1 MRIRLLVVAMVA
13 ALIVPALAA
22 AQGEGRIRG
31 RVTDQGGTPIAGV
44 TVTLAGASRA
54 SATTNNNGDFSFAAV
69 PAGTYTLDFGL
80 ADYKAQQEGVVVAA
94 GQTAR
99 VEKTVDW
106 QVSFAESIT
115 VFSAS
120 RRPERLVDAPA
131 AVTVV
136 TQEDIARTQTPGQAP
151 KLLETAVGVDF
162 TQSGLYD
169 FNFNARGFNSSLN
182 RRILTLIDG
191 RDPSVPFLGAME
203 WAALSFPVDEYA
215 SMELVRGPGA
225 ALYGAN
231 AFNGVLNMTT
241 KQPRYSEGGR
251 VTLSGGELST
261 GRVDLRLGNGLG
273 NDWYYKI
280 TGGYQQSDDFARS
293 RNASVEYTSICAT
306 SAQTDCLRREAVPL
320 ARDRVKIAFG
330 GLRLDK
336 YFAGGE
342 VVTMEAGDATID
354 GPVFQTGIGRV
365 QVTDT
370 TRPWARI
377 NFNTPHW
384 NVHTYYD
391 SRNAKNQVALA
402 SGAKLFEDSY
412 NLHGEVQGNTAFA
425 NQKGRIVG
433 GVSYHKQQ
441 VDTANP
447 QGFQTLMRT
456 GARHEHSQAAFG
468 QFEYDLMSNLKIVL
482 AGRYD
487 KGTLFDAQWSPKGSL
502 VWGFAGNHTLR
513 LTYNQAFQVPN
524 YSEFFLRVPAGAPI
538 TAFAP
543 LENALA
549 PFLGGQSLG
558 LKSIPILALG
568 NPALDVEKITSYEIG
583 YSGIF
588 GSKAFVTLD
597 YYQNKTKDF
606 VSDLLPGV
614 NPEFGQY
621 TAPGFLPPPVQ
632 AQINNTLRGGLGAN
646 YVGLTS
652 LNGQPSLVLSYANAG
667 KVDVQGVEFS
677 LNYYVTDSWVVDG
690 NYSWFD
696 YKIKSSK
703 GIPASQLL
711 PNAPENKFNLGL
723 SFRQPTWDVT
733 LKYRWVDGF
742 RWVAGVFAGD
752 VPSYDLINLNA
763 NVKIN
768 DHIGLGLAVSNLLND
783 DHYESFGGDL
793 VGRRA
798 LASVTF
804 GW

>member
-1 MRIRLLVVAMVA
+1 MRIRLIVA
-13 ALIVPALAA
+13 ATLAALLLPLAALA
-22 AQGEGRIRG
+22 QGQGRIRG
-31 RVTDQGGTPIAGV
+31 RVVDAKGSAVAGATV
-44 TVTLAGASRA
+44 TVAGTDRA
-54 SATTNNNGDFSFAAV
+54 TATDNNGDFSLAGV
-69 PAGTYTLDFGL
+69 PAGTYTLSFALGDFT
-80 ADYKAQQEGVVVAA
+80 AQKEGVTVAA

-99 VEKTVDW
+99 VDQSVDW
-106 QVSFAESIT
+106 EVSFAESIT

-120 RRPERLVDAPA
+120 RRTERLVDAPA

-151 KLLETAVGVDF
+151 KMLETATGVDF

-251 VTLSGGELST
+251 VTATGGELAT
-261 GRVDLRLGNGLG
+261 ARGDLRIGYGLG
-273 NDWYYKI
+273 NDWYYKL
-280 TGGYQQSDDFARS
+280 TAGYQRSDDFARS
-293 RNASVEYTSICAT
+293 RNAAVEYTSICAT
-306 SAQTDCLRREAVPL
+306 TSQTDCLRREAIPL
-320 ARDRVKIAFG
+320 ARQHVEIGFG

-342 VVTMEAGDATID
+342 VGTLEAGYATID

-370 TRPWARI
+370 KRPWARA

-384 NVHTYYD
+384 NVLTYYD
-391 SRNAKNQVALA
+391 ARDAKKQAALA
-402 SGAKLFEDSY
+402 SGADLYEDSY
-412 NLHGEVQGNTAFA
+412 NWHGEVQGNTAFA
-425 NQKGRIVG
+425 NQRGRVVG
-433 GVSYHKQQ
+433 GISYHKQN

-447 QGFQTLMRT
+447 AGVQTLMRT
-456 GARHEHSQAAFG
+456 GPRHEHTQAAFG
-468 QFEYDLMSNLKIVL
+468 QFEYDLASSLKVVL

-487 KGTLFDAQWSPKGSL
+487 EGSLFDSQWSPKASL
-502 VWGFAGNHTLR
+502 VWGFAGSHSLR

-543 LENALA
+543 LEAALA
-549 PFLGGQSLG
+549 PILQGRTLG
-558 LKSIPILALG
+558 LRSIPVFAYG
-568 NPALDVEKITSYEIG
+568 NPDLDVEKITSYEIG

-606 VSDLLPGV
+606 VTDLLPGV
-614 NPEFGQY
+614 NPEFGGY
-621 TAPGFLPPPVQ
+621 APPAFLPAPVA
-632 AQINNTLRGGLGAN
+632 AQVLATLRGGLGASTFS
-646 YVGLTS
+646 GLTTI
-652 LNGQPSLVLSYANAG
+652 GTQPTLVFSYANAG

-677 LNYYVTDSWVVDG
+677 LNYYLTDAWVVDG

-696 YKIKSSK
+696 FKIKQTN

-723 SFRQPTWDVT
+723 SFRQPKWDVT
-733 LKYRWVDGF
+733 VKYRWVDKF
-742 RWVAGVFAGD
+742 RWAAGVFVGD
-752 VPSYDLINLNA
+752 VPSYDVVNLNA
-763 NVKIN
+763 NFHLN
-768 DHIGLGLAVSNLLND
+768 DRVGFGLAVSNALDN

-798 LASVTF
+798 LGSVTF
-804 GW
+804 TW

>member
-1 MRIRLLVVAMVA
+1 MRIRFLVVAILA
-13 ALIVPALAA
+13 ALLVPALAA
-22 AQGEGRIRG
+22 AQGDGRIRG
-31 RVTDQGGTPIAGV
+31 RVLDKGGNPVAGV
-44 TVTLAGASRA
+44 TVTLAGASR
-54 SATTNNNGDFSFAAV
+54 SATATDNNGDFSFAAV
-69 PAGTYTLDFGL
+69 PAGTYTVDFAL
-80 ADYKAQQEGVVVAA
+80 ADFTAQQEGVTVAA

-99 VEKTVDW
+99 VEKSVDW
-106 QVSFAESIT
+106 DVSFAESIT

-251 VTLSGGELST
+251 VTVSGGELST
-261 GRVDLRLGNGLG
+261 GRIDLRLGNGLG
-273 NDWYYKI
+273 NDWYYKV
-280 TGGYQQSDDFARS
+280 TGGYQQSDDWAQS
-293 RNASVEYTSICAT
+293 RNTSVEYTTICTA
-306 SAQTDCLRREAVPL
+306 SGQTDCLRREAVPL
-320 ARDRVKIAFG
+320 ARDNVEIGFL

-336 YFAGGE
+336 YFSGGE
-342 VVTMEAGDATID
+342 VITMEAGDASID

-370 TRPWARI
+370 KRPWARV

-391 SRNAKNQVALA
+391 SREAKNQAALA

-412 NLHGEVQGNTAFA
+412 NLHGEVQGNTSFS
-425 NQKGRIVG
+425 NEKGRVVG
-433 GVSYHKQQ
+433 GLSYHKQE

-447 QGFQTLMRT
+447 QGVQTLMRT

-468 QFEYDLMSNLKIVL
+468 QFEYDLTGSLKLVL
-482 AGRYD
+482 AARYD
-487 KGTLFDAQWSPKGSL
+487 DGTLFEGQFSPKGSL
-502 VWGFAGNHTLR
+502 VWGFAGNHSLR
-513 LTYNQAFQVPN
+513 LTYNEAFQVPN

-543 LENALA
+543 LEAALA
-549 PFLGGQSLG
+549 PILGGQTLG
-558 LKSIPILALG
+558 LKSIPILAIG
-568 NPALDVEKITSYEIG
+568 NPNLDVEQITSYEIG

-588 GSKAFVTLD
+588 GAKTFVTLD

-614 NPEFGQY
+614 NPEFAQY

-632 AQINNTLRGGLGAN
+632 GLVNGTLKAGLGPN

-677 LNYYVTDSWVVDG
+677 VNYYITDAWVVDG

-696 YKIKSSK
+696 YDIKSTN

-711 PNAPENKFNLGL
+711 PNAPENKYNLGV
-723 SFRQPTWDVT
+723 SYRQPRWDAT

-742 RWVAGVFAGD
+742 RWAAGVFVGD
-752 VPSYDLINLNA
+752 VPSYDLFNFNA
-763 NVKIN
+763 NWHIT
-768 DHIGLGLAVSNLLND
+768 DRIGLGLAVSNLFND

-798 LASVTF
+798 LVSLTF